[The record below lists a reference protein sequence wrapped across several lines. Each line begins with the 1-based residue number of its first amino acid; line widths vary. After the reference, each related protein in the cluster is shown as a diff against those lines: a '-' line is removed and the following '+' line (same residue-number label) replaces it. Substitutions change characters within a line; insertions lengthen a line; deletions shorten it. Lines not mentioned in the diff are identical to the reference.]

1 MGPLHNRL
9 EAEGFECYAPGFE
22 TQTGVHGELDKLART
37 LREIGPAVVVGHS
50 LGGLQ
55 AIILALADNPHM
67 LGVVGL
73 GTPILGWVHPR
84 VPYFEARSI
93 TDGLLPLWGPT
104 ELKRFCTLHVLLA
117 FDGGVHN
124 WVVEKLQYIQKLH
137 DWEDD
142 LRSFGRDADL
152 QVGGE
157 R

>member
-1 MGPLHNRL
+1 MKVILVPGLTASTWTLKPLRVRL
-9 EAEGFECYAPGFE
+9 EAEGHECHWPGFE

-37 LREIGPAVVVGHS
+37 LREVGPAVVVGHS

-55 AIILALADNPHM
+55 AVILALADNPHL

-84 VPYFEARSI
+84 VHYYEARSL

-117 FDGGVHN
+117 FDGAV
-124 WVVEKLQYIQKLH
+124 H
-137 DWEDD
+137 DWIVKK
-142 LRSFGRDADL
+142 LRIIGAGVDN
-152 QVGGE
+152 
-157 R
+157 